1 MKSIIGGAINM
12 DSFINKDDITKDQ
25 FDKLVK
31 SGKFDIYTPEAI
43 NAFNKEIN
51 NVLSKGETDSIS
63 SETLSEIEMQKDLI
77 KGLAVVT
84 VIGDDLKKAYFF
96 IGESQV
102 DIEKG
107 IYKNTYFNR
116 KHFLVGKEWHRK
128 KKGVQDTEKDTVKTK
143 SGNTV
148 NEPTHEAPKES
159 EKKKAKGGSHFELTS
174 ESIMHDGV
182 KLFRVQ
188 YKDGTVGGFVE
199 KKENLAD
206 NAKVL
211 GNAKVYDN
219 AVVSG
224 NAEVY
229 NNAWISGNAR
239 VSGKAKVHGN
249 ARVFGKAKVSGNAE
263 VYSNA
268 WISGNARVS
277 DKALVFG
284 TAFVSGDA
292 EVSGD
297 ARVSGDTVVR
307 GNAEVHG
314 NARVSGKAKVHG
326 NARVSD
332 NAEVCGDAEVSG
344 IAWVYGNAEVYD
356 NAVVCDDAE
365 VCVNAKVCGNAKVS
379 GEALVFGN
387 AVVSGD
393 AKVFGKAGVYDNAV
407 VCGKAKVSGDTVVC
421 GNDRITSNDF
431 KK

>member
-12 DSFINKDDITKDQ
+12 DSFLNKDDITKDQ

-43 NAFNKEIN
+43 NVFNKEIN

-84 VIGDDLKKAYFF
+84 VIGDDLKKSYFF

-297 ARVSGDTVVR
+297 ARVSDTAQVF
-307 GNAEVHG
+307 GNAV
-314 NARVSGKAKVHG
+314 VY
-326 NARVSD
+326 D
-332 NAEVCGDAEVSG
+332 NAVVSG

>member
-12 DSFINKDDITKDQ
+12 DSFLNKDDITKDQ

-84 VIGDDLKKAYFF
+84 VIGDDLKKSYFF

-219 AVVSG
+219 AVVSDDAQVFSD
-224 NAEVY
+224 AEVR
-229 NNAWISGNAR
+229 GNAR
-239 VSGKAKVHGN
+239 VSGKAKVHC
-249 ARVFGKAKVSGNAE
+249 
-263 VYSNA
+263 
-268 WISGNARVS
+268 
-277 DKALVFG
+277 
-284 TAFVSGDA
+284 
-292 EVSGD
+292 
-297 ARVSGDTVVR
+297 
-307 GNAEVHG
+307 
-314 NARVSGKAKVHG
+314 NARVSG
-326 NARVSD
+326 NAV
-332 NAEVCGDAEVSG
+332 VCGDAEVSG
-344 IAWVYGNAEVYD
+344 IAWVYD
-356 NAVVCDDAE
+356 NAVVYGTAKVCDDAE